1 MKLHPYFQLPRVSQ
15 FLFSFGSMERW
26 ERGWERERGRE
37 ESESEGERERGR
49 VKERGEGDV
58 AKLSTKCNNILSR
71 KNEGIN

>member
-1 MKLHPYFQLPRVSQ
+1 
-15 FLFSFGSMERW
+15 MERW

-71 KNEGIN
+71 KKEGIN